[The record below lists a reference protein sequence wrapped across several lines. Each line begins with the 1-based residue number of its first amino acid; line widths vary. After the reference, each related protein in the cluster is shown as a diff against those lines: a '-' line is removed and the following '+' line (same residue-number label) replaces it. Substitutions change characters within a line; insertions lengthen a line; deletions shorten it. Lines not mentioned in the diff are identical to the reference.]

1 MFGSQVQQD
10 YRLEPGADWENLV
23 IVSVVFIQQQLNKRG
38 SEAFDKLER
47 TAILGHNIEQDNAR
61 GRNDAGE
68 VGSTDKFVFIAQQ
81 GAWGVCVKV
90 CE

>member
-1 MFGSQVQQD
+1 
-10 YRLEPGADWENLV
+10 LV
-23 IVSVVFIQQQLNKRG
+23 IVSVVFIKQQLNKRR

-68 VGSTDKFVFIAQQ
+68 LGSTDKFVSIAQQ
-81 GAWGVCVKV
+81 GEWGLRRKV

>member
-1 MFGSQVQQD
+1 
-10 YRLEPGADWENLV
+10 LV
-23 IVSVVFIQQQLNKRG
+23 IVSVVFIQQQFNKRG

-68 VGSTDKFVFIAQQ
+68 LEATDKFVSIAQQ
-81 GAWGVCVKV
+81 G
-90 CE
+90 